1 MQVRS
6 SWVSAA
12 ACTYF
17 SQQSPAEEFIPFMSF
32 TKQTLPHNSIDR
44 ELSEVSLE
52 MLNNFLVINGINNMS
67 LSDIVVCVDCM
78 DEYGEAL
85 YDINTFPI

>member
-1 MQVRS
+1 MQVKS

-12 ACTYF
+12 ACTYIF
-17 SQQSPAEEFIPFMSF
+17 SAKPCRRTCPFMSF
-32 TKQTLPHNSIDR
+32 TKQTLPQNSTDR

-52 MLNNFLVINGINNMS
+52 MLNKFLVIDGTSNMS
-67 LSDIVVCVDCM
+67 LSAIVVCVDCM

-85 YDINTFPI
+85 YDRNAFPI